1 LISNS
6 AIHNIVIIV
15 VGTKDIG
22 TKDIGTKDIGTKDIV
37 KKIKRR
43 ESVVYLGQIVE
54 HDISD
59 NSTFLYETSSLP
71 KIADLLRPLDS
82 ANPSSKPI
90 PIPVVKPKYIYGYG
104 FYYE

>member
-1 LISNS
+1 MISSS
-6 AIHNIVIIV
+6 AIHSIVIVV
-15 VGTKDIG
+15 VGTEDIG
-22 TKDIGTKDIGTKDIV
+22 TVDIGTEDIV
-37 KKIKRR
+37 KKIERR
-43 ESVVYLGQIVE
+43 ESVVYLRQIGE

-59 NSTFLYETSSLP
+59 NSINSYE
-71 KIADLLRPLDS
+71 LRPLDS